1 MEQTDYAVDQLSEQR
16 RPLFD
21 TIQVAASAAIPAP
34 ITFFGH
40 EKGVDGENITNLVK
54 KFEIPP
60 PGDFECY
67 SLRLV
72 AIGCGKADLISLMQK
87 YNGYF
92 CIGPDDTPITEG
104 PLEYW
109 PGGAGIHGFAATTAA
124 TTTIENW
131 QNGVPDPRAVIL
143 FDPPIHISAGERFL
157 FKLAGTSPGNAAA
170 AIFLRCYLDG
180 KRRKGLRA

>member
-1 MEQTDYAVDQLSEQR
+1 MDTDYAVDQFSEQR

-21 TIQVAASAAIPAP
+21 TIQVAQGAAIPAA

-40 EKGVDGENITNLVK
+40 TKGTDGEQITNLQEAFK
-54 KFEIPP
+54 IPP
-60 PGDFECY
+60 PGDFEAY
-67 SLRLV
+67 SLRMV
-72 AIGCGKADLISLMQK
+72 AIGCGKADLLSLMK
-87 YNGYF
+87 GYNFYL
-92 CIGPDDTPITEG
+92 CIGPDDALVTEG

-109 PGGAGIHGFAATTAA
+109 PGGAGVHGMAATTAV

-131 QNGVPDPRAVIL
+131 LNGLPDPRAVIL
-143 FDPPIHISAGERFL
+143 FDPPIHISAGEL
-157 FKLAGTSPGNAAA
+157 FKVVGRGTSPGNAVA